1 MGEAW
6 RGVWGAAMG
15 EAWRGCGN
23 PVLWAREMGLSDGR
37 LGVVWGC
44 PQREWLSLIFLS
56 VDFLFFPF
64 LIYSI
69 LGLIFAVMRL
79 FGVCVVSLTGD
90 VHVRS
95 RYCVCVCVFLF

>member
-56 VDFLFFPF
+56 VDFHFFPLPYLF
-64 LIYSI
+64 YSR
-69 LGLIFAVMRL
+69 FDFCSDAVVWCL
-79 FGVCVVSLTGD
+79 CCESNW
-90 VHVRS
+90 
-95 RYCVCVCVFLF
+95 